1 MKDDFYEITSKVG
14 KFLKFYL
21 EQNVNRIVTI
31 LKNEKDS
38 EYLFSKALIKLA
50 DDYLWLIFLKKKIIL
65 KNLFLLI

>member
-1 MKDDFYEITSKVG
+1 MVNMKDNFYEITSKVG

-38 EYLFSKALIKLA
+38 EYLFSKTLIKLA
-50 DDYLWLIFLKKKIIL
+50 DDYLWLISLKKKI
-65 KNLFLLI
+65 F